1 MFARLKLRL
10 RRLRQKG
17 TGVTAIGGMVRDDIR
32 TQLIIGFGVVF
43 LLVFGLGGWAA
54 TANLAG
60 AVLAAGTVV
69 VDSNVKKVQHPTGG
83 VVGEIWVRDG
93 DKVEAGDLVMRLDE
107 TVTRANLGV
116 FVSQLNELAVRQ
128 ARLKA
133 ERDGATSVEV
143 PRALADRAGEHEIS
157 EIIAGER
164 TLFESRRNARNGQKA
179 QLKER
184 IAQLREEINGLEAQG
199 KAKAKEFDLI
209 GRELHEVEKLWA
221 KNLMPLSKLIAL
233 QRDAARIEGERAQLV
248 AATAQAKGKIT
259 ETELQIIQIDQEMR
273 TEVMKDLREI
283 QGKEAELIER
293 RVAAEDQLKRTDI
306 RAPQS
311 GVVHQLAV
319 HTVGGVI
326 NQSEPIMLIVPVGD
340 ALVIEAKISPQDI
353 DHVRVGQQ
361 AFVRFTAFSQRTTP
375 EFKGEVT
382 RVAADLTK
390 EAQTNQAYFVARI
403 TLPDAELKRL
413 GQLKLIPGMPADAY
427 IKTTDR
433 TAISYLMKPL
443 TDQIAKAFI
452 ER

>member
-1 MFARLKLRL
+1 M
-10 RRLRQKG
+10 
-17 TGVTAIGGMVRDDIR
+17 TAIGGMVRDDIR

-199 KAKAKEFDLI
+199 KAKAKEFD
-209 GRELHEVEKLWA
+209 
-221 KNLMPLSKLIAL
+221 
-233 QRDAARIEGERAQLV
+233 
-248 AATAQAKGKIT
+248 
-259 ETELQIIQIDQEMR
+259 
-273 TEVMKDLREI
+273 
-283 QGKEAELIER
+283 
-293 RVAAEDQLKRTDI
+293 
-306 RAPQS
+306 
-311 GVVHQLAV
+311 
-319 HTVGGVI
+319 
-326 NQSEPIMLIVPVGD
+326 
-340 ALVIEAKISPQDI
+340 
-353 DHVRVGQQ
+353 
-361 AFVRFTAFSQRTTP
+361 
-375 EFKGEVT
+375 
-382 RVAADLTK
+382 
-390 EAQTNQAYFVARI
+390 
-403 TLPDAELKRL
+403 
-413 GQLKLIPGMPADAY
+413 
-427 IKTTDR
+427 
-433 TAISYLMKPL
+433 
-443 TDQIAKAFI
+443 
-452 ER
+452 